1 MTDETNM
8 PQASS
13 EESSIVSAT
22 EQTTDL
28 VKAEMPNATED
39 VIKETAALFEAIKKR
54 VQTEMQTATELTRE
68 TYEKAVT
75 QAQQSIE
82 QNQTTVKERMD
93 EAVKLFQQEID
104 KNLLVVDAIKTRAQ
118 AEVQTAGEV
127 SRDAYLKAVREARTA
142 VEENQLIDRHR
153 IEEAVA
159 QIQKQAEDNWNGIL
173 TEINSIGTRLTE
185 SAKSSWAALIASLPK
200 SDKD

>member
-1 MTDETNM
+1 MTDQTNI
-8 PQASS
+8 PQ
-13 EESSIVSAT
+13 ESSIVGPVS

-28 VKAEMPNATED
+28 VKAEMPNATEE

-54 VQTEMQTATELTRE
+54 VQIEMQTATELTRE
-68 TYEKAVT
+68 TYQKAVT
-75 QAQQSIE
+75 QAQQNIE
-82 QNQTTVKERMD
+82 QNQATVKERMD
-93 EAVKLFQQEID
+93 EAVKLFQQEVD

-127 SRDAYLKAVREARTA
+127 SRDAYLKAVREARTV
-142 VEENQLIDRHR
+142 VEENQLIDRNR

-159 QIQKQAEDNWNGIL
+159 QIQKQAEDNWHGIL
-173 TEINSIGTRLTE
+173 TEINSINTRLTE
-185 SAKSSWAALIASLPK
+185 SAKSAWNALIASLPK